1 MSIRLLYVGAAV
13 ELAPAASLRALGG
26 GAVLLPRDLPADLV
40 ALITEA
46 VGGPAAGEFGIDDVQ
61 AVCEQGT
68 AGTVTLC
75 IAGSRGPALARA
87 VRAHALARGLPLET
101 VPGPA
106 AFDDCLVAQE
116 LVSLRHITAVL
127 REQCPWDREQRAMD
141 IVSYT
146 IEEVYELAEVI
157 MAERLDDQHDELGD
171 VLFQVYFLSRL
182 LEEQHAGDLGSV
194 AAEIETKLI
203 RRHAHIF
210 GEEVAETASEV
221 RGVWER
227 VKRDAEGREGV
238 FHNVPATLPGLLL
251 ARKVQQRAAAVGFD
265 WDTVLEA
272 FPKIAEEHD
281 ELAALLEGPLLM
293 SGEGR
298 AGLAQL
304 EQRLRHEFGD
314 LLFATVNVARKAG
327 IDPEIALREACARF
341 IRRVDSA
348 AELARREGQEW
359 VKLDLTQQDD
369 YYRRAKS
376 GEGGLYSDHQ
386 EDST

>member
-61 AVCEQGT
+61 AVCERGT

-194 AAEIETKLI
+194 AAEIEDQAHPPPRAYL
-203 RRHAHIF
+203 RR
-210 GEEVAETASEV
+210 
-221 RGVWER
+221 RGCRDGQRGARR
-227 VKRDAEGREGV
+227 VGARQARRRGPRGR
-238 FHNVPATLPGLLL
+238 VP
-251 ARKVQQRAAAVGFD
+251 QRAGNAA
-265 WDTVLEA
+265 
-272 FPKIAEEHD
+272 
-281 ELAALLEGPLLM
+281 
-293 SGEGR
+293 R
-298 AGLAQL
+298 
-304 EQRLRHEFGD
+304 
-314 LLFATVNVARKAG
+314 
-327 IDPEIALREACARF
+327 
-341 IRRVDSA
+341 SA
-348 AELARREGQEW
+348 AGA
-359 VKLDLTQQDD
+359 
-369 YYRRAKS
+369 
-376 GEGGLYSDHQ
+376 
-386 EDST
+386 